1 MYRQLQLL
9 RKMGKQDYEPRKV
22 VVQVV
27 AFVCEFAFVFVGK
40 RSFVGDGRQLAIW
53 LLTDGRL

>member
-27 AFVCEFAFVFVGK
+27 AFVCEFAFVFVA
-40 RSFVGDGRQLAIW
+40 RDL
-53 LLTDGRL
+53 